1 MDAET
6 QGNNNAN
13 DVMKMNRAK
22 YGVEEILD
30 ESIECAVRLGSLDTS
45 KLIVQQE

>member
-1 MDAET
+1 MQPEKNKLVEP
-6 QGNNNAN
+6 GF
-13 DVMKMNRAK
+13 RYK

-30 ESIECAVRLGSLDTS
+30 ESIDCAVRLGSLDAS